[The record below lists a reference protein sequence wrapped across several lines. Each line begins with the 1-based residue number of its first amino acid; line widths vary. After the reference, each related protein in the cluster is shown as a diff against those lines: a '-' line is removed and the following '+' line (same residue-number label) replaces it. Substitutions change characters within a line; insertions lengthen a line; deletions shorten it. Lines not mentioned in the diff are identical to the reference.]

1 MRFADALTRMEALLA
16 EEREAIR
23 QIDADR
29 IVGLA
34 DEKESLMQAM
44 YRGGL
49 EEGSELA
56 PRFHEL
62 VLGLRDNG
70 VLLAHARNCVS
81 DAIQLAAA
89 PSGTYGAGQV
99 ANQASRPTRSL
110 GTL

>member
-1 MRFADALTRMEALLA
+1 MEALLA

-29 IVGLA
+29 IVDLA

-44 YRGGL
+44 QRGGL
-49 EEGSELA
+49 EKGSEMV
-56 PRFHEL
+56 PRFNEV

-70 VLLAHARNCVS
+70 VLLAHARNCVR
-81 DAIQLAAA
+81 DAIQLVAA

-99 ANQASRPTRSL
+99 ASQANRLSRSL
-110 GTL
+110 GTV